1 MLTKDV
7 MMKLKYYLQIIV
19 LALLVSC
26 TNVQQETDYKPVH
39 NKFSRALS
47 LLQQSRDAL
56 ASDSLLFNEEYDRVY
71 EDYNA
76 YADTIFT
83 TSGEK
88 AYAQFELERLMNMTF
103 QADDIAT
110 LKQYHDS
117 LFLLSHTYFNYIETD
132 EKLADRIAQ
141 CVTNSYEIQGIG
153 DDTELIELV
162 KNTISNHVSLVY
174 GDNASQENWKTVI
187 DRYASQYAS
196 RGIISQ
202 AALLYKSF
210 SSVYSS
216 DFKQPI
222 AINFSKDYTIYN
234 KTNKPGNAFGDVE
247 SWKVIVFNQNKITF
261 DMVHLIAIRRA
272 LYEAR
277 PNFDFI
283 IARDSIKLGN
293 DVIYGIGR
301 NLSGDLNYITLCK
314 QDIESFGK
322 SPAFVVLMP
331 NSNIAYSADNPI
343 EMIDWI
349 ETPIVKQKAQKK
361 LYKTELKKN
370 RQLAIEKAHNNPDTT
385 IKHKQKLGNINIC
398 LSGYWPDDVT
408 FEEQYYQFTK
418 KKNSADLSYPI
429 ISVNILNKG
438 NLIYT
443 NDFFNIGS
451 SVIDLRATPDHE
463 IHPSFSD
470 SVNQQYYY
478 LKSKLTNLVSRLNSY
493 KYFCEEYV
501 YSNSIFVEN
510 IDKLEKSCDEQIKLL
525 LAESDNHEIK
535 ALLQASIKVE
545 KLKQINPA
553 IELNYVDFEKYM
565 PTKNFQSIIYNSP
578 FYEQL
583 ITAWLNYGI
592 NDPVTAV
599 DLLFGSESWIPDS
612 ALSIVGGFVW
622 KQMNRYSREDVMLH
636 IDTLYL
642 NGCSGNNN
650 EVSKRLAGYKRMAI
664 GKKAPNIQWYENGES
679 KELYALKAD
688 SVYVVFWADWCE
700 HCKNILPPLYEN
712 LLNKPNIKV
721 ICINLD
727 EDDSST
733 KLGQKLMPKWY
744 HLQAKEKWDSQW
756 AESYN
761 IFGTPTIYLLN
772 KRMEIVSRVI

>member
-1 MLTKDV
+1 MI
-7 MMKLKYYLQIIV
+7 LKYQLQLILLLL
-19 LALLVSC
+19 LASC
-26 TNVQQETDYKPVH
+26 TNVQVESDYNPVH
-39 NKFSRALS
+39 NKFSGALS
-47 LLQQSRDAL
+47 SLQQARKVLPA
-56 ASDSLLFNEEYDRVY
+56 DSLLIDKEHNRVY
-71 EDYNA
+71 GNYKA
-76 YADTIFT
+76 FADSIYTNCN
-83 TSGEK
+83 EK
-88 AYAQFELERLMNMTF
+88 EYAQFELERLINMTY
-103 QADDIAT
+103 QSDDIAT
-110 LKQYHDS
+110 LNQYHDS
-117 LFLLSHTYFNYIETD
+117 LFLLSHTYFDYIE
-132 EKLADRIAQ
+132 ADKILSDKIAQ
-141 CVTNSYEIQGIG
+141 CIINSYELYGIG
-153 DDTELIELV
+153 DDTELIKLV

-174 GDNASQENWKTVI
+174 GDNATPKNWKTVI

-349 ETPIVKQKAQKK
+349 EAPIVKQKAQKK

-451 SVIDLRATPDHE
+451 AVIDLRATPDHE
-463 IHPSFSD
+463 IHPYFTD
-470 SVNQQYYY
+470 SVNREYYN
-478 LKSKLTNLVSRLNSY
+478 LNSKLINLVSRLNSY
-493 KYFCEEYV
+493 KSFCKEYV
-501 YSNSIFVEN
+501 YSNSIFVESIN
-510 IDKLEKSCDEQIKLL
+510 KLEKSCDEQIKLL
-525 LAESDNHEIK
+525 AESNNYKIK
-535 ALLQASIKVE
+535 TLLQANIKLG

-650 EVSKRLAGYKRMAI
+650 EVTKRLAGYKRMTI
-664 GKKAPNIQWYENGES
+664 GKKAPNIQWNANGES

-700 HCKNILPPLYEN
+700 HCKNILPPLYAY
-712 LLNKPNIKV
+712 LLNKPNIEV

-727 EDDSST
+727 EDDGST
-733 KLGQKLMPKWY
+733 KLGQRLMPKWY
-744 HLQAKEKWDSQW
+744 HVQAKDIWDSHW
-756 AESYN
+756 VESYN

-772 KRMEIVSRVI
+772 KRMKIVSRVI